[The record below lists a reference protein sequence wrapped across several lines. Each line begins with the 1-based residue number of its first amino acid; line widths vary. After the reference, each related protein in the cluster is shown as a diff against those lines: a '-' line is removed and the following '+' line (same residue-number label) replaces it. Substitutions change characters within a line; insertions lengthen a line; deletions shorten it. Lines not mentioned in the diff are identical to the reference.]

1 MPDLSSSAPP
11 SLATGPVL
19 WLVLVLLAAAL
30 GLDMVLSSHW
40 TDPLGEPG
48 TWVLFGVLTG
58 AVLRHFG
65 QRRARKRVEDGQ
77 EDGQEDGRR
86 LRRLS
91 LLVWG
96 LSALGGL
103 VSLFL

>member
-1 MPDLSSSAPP
+1 VSDLSSSAPP

-30 GLDMVLSSHW
+30 GLDMVLSPHW

-65 QRRARKRVEDGQ
+65 QRRARKGA